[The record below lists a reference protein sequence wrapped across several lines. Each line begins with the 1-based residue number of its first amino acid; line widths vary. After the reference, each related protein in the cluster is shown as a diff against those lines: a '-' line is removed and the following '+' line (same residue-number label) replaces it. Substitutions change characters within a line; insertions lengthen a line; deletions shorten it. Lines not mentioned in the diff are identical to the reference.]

1 MVEVPAEFV
10 AIGYSGLFHAEATM
24 DTMSPAEVDQWRARV
39 PFLLGNTGWMAL
51 EVTEEPMMVV
61 VRRDSNALWD
71 LVTIAPLPSR
81 DGVPAGSPS
90 A

>member
-1 MVEVPAEFV
+1 
-10 AIGYSGLFHAEATM
+10 M
-24 DTMSPAEVDQWRARV
+24 DTMSPAEINQWRAKV
-39 PFLLGNTGWMAL
+39 PCLLGNSGWMAL
-51 EVTEEPMMVV
+51 EVTAEPMMVV

-81 DGVPAGSPS
+81 DGHPAGAPP